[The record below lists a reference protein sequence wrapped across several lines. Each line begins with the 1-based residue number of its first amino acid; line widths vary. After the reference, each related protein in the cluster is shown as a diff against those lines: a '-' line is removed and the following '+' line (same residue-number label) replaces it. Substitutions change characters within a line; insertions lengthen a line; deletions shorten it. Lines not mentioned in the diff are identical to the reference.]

1 MLFSRRGHVVRVDS
15 SAARILIVDD
25 QEVHTRL
32 LRTILQMAGV
42 SNVMTCNDPREATA
56 VFERFA
62 PDIVLLD
69 LMMFPIDGFT
79 VMRQIQQI
87 VGEDNEG
94 PIVFLTADVN
104 PEHRHRALQQGAK
117 DFLSKPFDHDEV
129 VLRIRNLLETRFLYL
144 RLAEMAE
151 GVESLFV
158 EGAAEELGSSL
169 E

>member
-1 MLFSRRGHVVRVDS
+1 
-15 SAARILIVDD
+15 
-25 QEVHTRL
+25 
-32 LRTILQMAGV
+32 MAGF

-56 VFERFA
+56 VFKRFV

-69 LMMFPIDGFT
+69 LMMFPLDGFA

-87 VGEDNEG
+87 VGEDNEV

-117 DFLSKPFDHDEV
+117 DFLAKPFDHDEV
-129 VLRIRNLLETRFLYL
+129 VLRIRNLLETRFLYM
-144 RLAEMAE
+144 RLNEMAI

-158 EGAAEELGSSL
+158 EGAAELGV
-169 E
+169 EAPF

>member
-1 MLFSRRGHVVRVDS
+1 VKVDP

-25 QEVHTRL
+25 QEIHTRL
-32 LRTILQMAGV
+32 LRTILTMAGY
-42 SNVMTCNDPREATA
+42 SNVMTCNDPSDAVA
-56 VFERFA
+56 VFKRFT

-69 LMMFPIDGFT
+69 LMMFPLNGFT

-87 VGEDNEG
+87 VGEEDEV

-104 PEHRHRALQQGAK
+104 PEHRRRALEGGAK
-117 DFLSKPFDHDEV
+117 DFLAKPFDHDEV

-144 RLAEMAE
+144 RLREMAE

-158 EGAAEELGSSL
+158 EGSEELGAAF
-169 E
+169 